1 MIVSIHQP
9 SYFPWLG
16 LLDKISKSDKF
27 VILDTVQLND
37 NAFQNRNIFLNQ
49 RGEVEYLTIPIIK
62 KGYLEKSI
70 RELIIANNKWQ
81 KKHHG
86 FIIANYKKHPYFDEV
101 YSVIKPLY
109 QQQYVYLVDVLI
121 DSMEMTFQLFN
132 IATDVILASELDIDK
147 NLKKDDLVIDILKKV
162 NASVYLSGSGAK
174 QYHDETKFKTNN
186 IVLQY
191 QIFKHPIYKQ
201 KNALEFIPGLSS
213 LDIAFNLGINQSTEL
228 IKGLT

>member
-37 NAFQNRNIFLNQ
+37 NAFQNRNIFLNH

-101 YSVIKPLY
+101 YPIIKPLY
-109 QQQYVYLVDVLI
+109 QKKYTYLVDILI

-132 IATDVILASELDIDK
+132 ITTDVILASELDIDK
-147 NLKKDDLVIDILKKV
+147 NLKKDDLVIDILRKV

-174 QYHDETKFKTNN
+174 QYHDETKFKARN

-201 KNALEFIPGLSS
+201 KNALEFVHGLSS
-213 LDIAFNLGINQSTEL
+213 LDIVFNLGINQSTEL

>member
-62 KGYLEKSI
+62 KGYLKKSI
-70 RELIIANNKWQ
+70 RELKIANNKWQ

-86 FIIANYKKHPYFDEV
+86 FIIANYKKHAYFDEV

-147 NLKKDDLVIDILKKV
+147 NLKKDNLVIDILRKV